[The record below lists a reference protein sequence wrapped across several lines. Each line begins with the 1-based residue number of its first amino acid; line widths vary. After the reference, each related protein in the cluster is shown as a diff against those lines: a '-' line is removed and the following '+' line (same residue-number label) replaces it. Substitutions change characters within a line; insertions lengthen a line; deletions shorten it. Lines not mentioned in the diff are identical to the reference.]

1 MSRDRRP
8 ILFVSSPDSGL
19 INPQLVLAAELS
31 RRDVPG
37 LYFATSDNRRE
48 EVEAIGANGTGST
61 VAFRSLGAP
70 IPELSSGA
78 WDDETYAAVTQQ
90 SRWKAHKA
98 LMRQT
103 FDTRFRNATYRALEE
118 IVREVEPALM
128 VIDSLL
134 HAGFELAVT
143 YGIPYVVSAPFS
155 PSNLVNKLP
164 KTYPAPHSGL
174 PQDMTPTQRR
184 ENNAFRRRRGR
195 LFIADSLLRKR
206 VVEYVKSNKE
216 LGVSRLAAKYTSRID
231 QAQLVFSYTLAELDY
246 PLEVPEHFRMLGA
259 ILPPIPELPD
269 EQDVKGWLDRHE
281 SVVYMGFG
289 TVARLGATE
298 VANLVDVVRR
308 LYGDHSVLWRL
319 PAAAHKL
326 LPDDLPANLRIEKWL
341 PSQLD
346 VLAHPHVRAHFTHGG
361 GNGFVESLYFGKPLL
376 TRPLFVDCYDQAV
389 RGRDLGV
396 GLVVDRPEIVDVD
409 DTVAK
414 LTEVLR
420 NPDFTT
426 RAREIARLQHEPG
439 RGREAAADLLL
450 SLVADERAAQS
461 PTPSARLAR

>member
-31 RRDVPG
+31 RRGVPD
-37 LYFATSDNRRE
+37 LYFATSDNRRD
-48 EVEAIGANGTGST
+48 EVEAIGT

-174 PQDMTPTQRR
+174 PQDMTPKQRR

-231 QAQLVFSYTLAELDY
+231 QARLVFSYTLAELDY
-246 PLEVPEHFRMLGA
+246 PLEIPEHFRMLGA
-259 ILPPIPELPD
+259 ILPPIPELPA

-298 VANLVDVVRR
+298 VANLVEVVRR

-420 NPDFTT
+420 NPEFTT

-450 SLVADERAAQS
+450 SLVADEPAAQS